1 MSDGSNITDLDKLL
15 HIILINLHNEYNEYN
30 KHNND
35 ASSDAKITNSLNSI
49 IDALDKSFIEQSK
62 QKGGMST
69 NINNNDLNIITRG
82 GKINIKNIVKNK
94 IIYFKDFNI
103 INKNH
108 LILDKN
114 KEARGRII
122 DNKLINNH
130 VKVKHNNKIFD
141 VPIANIRFFKLKNNI
156 NINLSEFKKNRIVY
170 FKDKYIRNKQYL
182 VLNKNKEARGRII
195 DNNNIKTHVKVKHNN
210 NIFNVP
216 INNIRFIKIKY

>member
-49 IDALDKSFIEQSK
+49 IDALDKSFIEMSK
-62 QKGGMST
+62 QKGGMKT
-69 NINNNDLNIITRG
+69 NINNTDLNIINRG
-82 GKINIKNIVKNK
+82 GKVNIKNIVKNK

-103 INKNH
+103 TNKNH

-130 VKVKHNNKIFD
+130 VKVKHNNNIFN
-141 VPIANIRFFKLKNNI
+141 VPIDNIRFLKLKNNI

>member
-15 HIILINLHNEYNEYN
+15 HIILINLHNKYNHVTSDTATITQN
-30 KHNND
+30 LNN
-35 ASSDAKITNSLNSI
+35 I
-49 IDALDKSFIEQSK
+49 IHQLDKIFTQQLIQT
-62 QKGGMST
+62 GGMST
-69 NINNNDLNIITRG
+69 NINNTDLNIINRG
-82 GKINIKNIVKNK
+82 GKVNIKNIVKNIVKNK

-103 INKNH
+103 TNKNH

-130 VKVKHNNKIFD
+130 VKVTHNNKIFD
-141 VPIANIRFFKLKNNI
+141 VPIDNIRFIKLKNNI
-156 NINLSEFKKNRIVY
+156 NIKLSELKKNRIVY

>member
-1 MSDGSNITDLDKLL
+1 MSDGSNMTDLDKLL
-15 HIILINLHNEYNEYN
+15 HIILINLHDKY
-30 KHNND
+30 NND
-35 ASSDAKITNSLNSI
+35 KLDTATITQNLNNI
-49 IDALDKSFIEQSK
+49 IDQLDKIFTQQLIQT
-62 QKGGMST
+62 GGMST
-69 NINNNDLNIITRG
+69 NINNTDLNIINRG
-82 GKINIKNIVKNK
+82 GKVNIKNIVKNIVKNK

-103 INKNH
+103 TNKNH

-130 VKVKHNNKIFD
+130 VKVTHNNKIFD
-141 VPIANIRFFKLKNNI
+141 VPIDNIRFIKLKNNI
-156 NINLSEFKKNRIVY
+156 NIKLSELKKNRIVY

>member
-15 HIILINLHNEYNEYN
+15 HIILINLHKKYRDGTSSRE
-30 KHNND
+30 
-35 ASSDAKITNSLNSI
+35 SDAEKITNSLNYI

-141 VPIANIRFFKLKNNI
+141 VPIDNIRFFKLKNNI

-195 DNNNIKTHVKVKHNN
+195 DNNNNIKTHVKVKHNN